1 MSPRVPAFVLFLTM
15 AVLAAAAAPPR
26 RTVTAV
32 RTSNPIKVDGE
43 LYEDVWQARENIVRA
58 PGDNVFLLKFSYL
71 FSL

>member
-1 MSPRVPAFVLFLTM
+1 MSPRVTAFVLCLTAM
-15 AVLAAAAAPPR
+15 AMAASADPPR

-43 LYEDVWQARENIVRA
+43 LNKDVRQDREDIVRA
-58 PGDNVFLLKFSYL
+58 PGDSVFLLKFSYL